1 MVDKSLAIWQAWTFL
16 MTDLFALRLGSLPET
31 LSLDVANPDTDQYE
45 PFRFILSGHF
55 LDCQETMYWHFV
67 VEGIHGLVRNSNEH
81 FIQKGLKVCVDRI
94 QQNRTGF
101 YHRHH
106 GTWLML
112 RSCTRSALVL
122 LAAVRRVE
130 LAGFLPLGWEE
141 AVLEVTRMLDFWK
154 EDSRDV
160 SEMLNILR
168 TLLEME
174 DPTM

>member
-1 MVDKSLAIWQAWTFL
+1 MVNGIPAILRMHMADDTIRLA
-16 MTDLFALRLGSLPET
+16 SLPET
-31 LSLDVANPDTDQYE
+31 LALGVANPDTDQYE

-67 VEGIHGLVRNSNEH
+67 VQGIHGRVCGNEKFVR
-81 FIQKGLKVCVDRI
+81 KGLKVCVDRI

-122 LAAVRRVE
+122 LAAARCVE
-130 LAGFLPLGWEE
+130 LVGFLSPGWKG
-141 AVLEVTRMLDFWK
+141 AVLDVTRMLTFWTD
-154 EDSRDV
+154 ESGDI
-160 SEMLNILR
+160 SEMLDVLR
-168 TLLEME
+168 TMLDAQGLAV
-174 DPTM
+174 DT